1 MYKNSTNLRI
11 KCQDRSL
18 LAFIAGDL
26 PERLRRS
33 LLANVTDSLQPYL
46 EEPMWQTKSLDDQPG
61 TEEDKFFALHFQH
74 YFRMATKASHI
85 VRIMGLKA

>member
-1 MYKNSTNLRI
+1 MDKNSTNLRI
-11 KCQDRSL
+11 KCQDGSL

-26 PERLRRS
+26 PESLRRS
-33 LLANVTDSLQPYL
+33 LLANVTDSFQPYL

-61 TEEDKFFALHFQH
+61 TEEDKFFTLHFQH
-74 YFRMATKASHI
+74 YFCMAMKASHI